1 MREPCFFFYCYARL
15 QRYYK
20 SCLLAVEL
28 LLVTIYIYIYMAV
41 CNKSLPLAPPWR
53 PCTKPCTEKNT
64 AALYGVDPKR
74 PCTTTLYDNLV
85 RNLVRVPASGS

>member
-28 LLVTIYIYIYMAV
+28 LLVTIPPQPKMRFPAV
-41 CNKSLPLAPPWR
+41 FF
-53 PCTKPCTEKNT
+53 
-64 AALYGVDPKR
+64 
-74 PCTTTLYDNLV
+74 NLV
-85 RNLVRVPASGS
+85 VSVINQKV